1 MAEGG
6 KSARKGRKQKQST
19 DHKLPRTSD
28 RKANQAICA
37 ICEEEIIDASS
48 QTTGEDAIYCDGHC
62 KSWIHRRCA
71 GLSTANFTVV
81 SQSKDPYFCP
91 HCRLETAVEKLAQL
105 EIKLEHLVDR
115 VERSKPKPTP
125 TTSSSPPIPVHPDN
139 NSVSSNTA
147 PSLPTTT
154 NSSSRETTS
163 QPTTTTAPSAP
174 SKFNVVVYGIE
185 ECPKGTHF
193 SQRQLK
199 DTENVANFFE
209 TFCPQISD
217 QSIRDTVRLGK
228 FREEAVRPIL
238 VTMARVCDASTLLSN
253 RRSIAPSSKASLKPH
268 MSHEQRKVESILLQE
283 RRRLIGSGKER
294 SSIKIKGNR
303 LYLHNLEHG
312 RVENNQ
318 FVPLSPTPSTSTT
331 TTNETESDQ
340 TPNQNDSP
348 NWLPHEHASIALW
361 NARSLKNK
369 LSYFQSLVY
378 SQSIDI
384 FAITESW
391 LSDDIYDLEILPT
404 NYNIYRRDRNARG
417 GGVLLAVSNK
427 LASKIS
433 YVSTSIE
440 LLSVEITL
448 PSNQTI
454 MFCCMYAPPSSERSY
469 FQDLF
474 HYLQHISNGARVILV
489 GDMNLPDVNW
499 EQMSASS
506 SVSEYYSFVTRC
518 SPSIWYS

>member
-283 RRRLIGSGKER
+283 RRRLIDSGKER

-340 TPNQNDSP
+340 TPNHNDSP
-348 NWLPHEHASIALW
+348 N
-361 NARSLKNK
+361 
-369 LSYFQSLVY
+369 
-378 SQSIDI
+378 
-384 FAITESW
+384 
-391 LSDDIYDLEILPT
+391 
-404 NYNIYRRDRNARG
+404 
-417 GGVLLAVSNK
+417 
-427 LASKIS
+427 
-433 YVSTSIE
+433 
-440 LLSVEITL
+440 
-448 PSNQTI
+448 
-454 MFCCMYAPPSSERSY
+454 
-469 FQDLF
+469 
-474 HYLQHISNGARVILV
+474 
-489 GDMNLPDVNW
+489 
-499 EQMSASS
+499 
-506 SVSEYYSFVTRC
+506 
-518 SPSIWYS
+518 